1 MRSQLYKQV
10 TDTLNNKGWGDMKY
24 YQDPL
29 ASGDSLGIFVKQN
42 GDVKKIGFPMYMN
55 FKAHSELET
64 KRIVIVG
71 SIVAFLIVFLVII
84 ITIVSLVS

>member
-10 TDTLNNKGWGDMKY
+10 TNTLNNKGWGDMRY

-29 ASGDSLGIFVKQN
+29 SVADTLGVYIKQN
-42 GDVKKIGFPMYMN
+42 SEIKKLGFPLYVN

-64 KRIVIVG
+64 KRIIIAG
-71 SIVAFLIVFLVII
+71 SIVASIIFFLILVIVL
-84 ITIVSLVS
+84 VSLVS